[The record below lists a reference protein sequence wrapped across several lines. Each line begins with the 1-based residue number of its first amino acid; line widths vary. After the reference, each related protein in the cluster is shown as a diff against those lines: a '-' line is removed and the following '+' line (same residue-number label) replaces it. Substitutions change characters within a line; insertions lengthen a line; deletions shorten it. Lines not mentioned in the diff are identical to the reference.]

1 MQDNKPDAAPAEIIA
16 ALFMRH
22 PLWED
27 ALALLLGTAM
37 VALGIAFYSHAGLL
51 TGGTVGLA
59 FLFKYLADWPF
70 GLVFFALN
78 LPFYLLAIWRMGWAF
93 TLRTFCAVALVSLLA
108 ELTPHWIGFA
118 ELNIYYAALFGGFA
132 MGVGLLM
139 LFRHRASLG
148 GVNILALYLQERFG
162 LRAGAPACRGRAD
175 GHRCLDR
182 ARRAVRGSARQG
194 AAVGAGCGGAQPG
207 IGDQPPRRPL
217 HGRQLGS
224 FAVSYAAAPE
234 PVLARSKARGVKFGH
249 SK

>member
-1 MQDNKPDAAPAEIIA
+1 
-16 ALFMRH
+16 MRH

-59 FLFKYLADWPF
+59 FLFKYLAGWPF
-70 GLVFFALN
+70 GLVFFVLN
-78 LPFYLLAIWRMGWAF
+78 VPFYLLAIWRMGWAF

-108 ELTPHWIGFA
+108 ELTPHWISFA

-162 LRAGAPACRGRAD
+162 LRAGAVQMGIDALIVLAAIFVVPLDKVLLSVLGAVALNLVLAINHRAD
-175 GHRCLDR
+175 RYMG
-182 ARRAVRGSARQG
+182 
-194 AAVGAGCGGAQPG
+194 
-207 IGDQPPRRPL
+207 
-217 HGRQLGS
+217 
-224 FAVSYAAAPE
+224 VS
-234 PVLARSKARGVKFGH
+234 
-249 SK
+249 